1 MDIVQIITLAI
12 IQGLTEFL
20 PVSSSG
26 HLILTH
32 HILGWPD
39 QGQAFD
45 VAVHFGTAIA
55 VIGYFRKDLGNII
68 HGWLSSHKT
77 KQETTDSRLGWGII
91 VGTIPACIFG
101 LLIKVVLD
109 DDLLRSPLIVA
120 ATLIFFG
127 LILGWATL
135 KCKGKRGVDTLSI
148 KDMFLI
154 GCAQAIALIP
164 GTSRSGITI
173 TAGLAMGL
181 TPVAA
186 ARFSFLLS
194 IPAILMASGLHVIKL
209 ISSPEAANWG
219 DMFIGASVATVTA
232 VLCIHFFLKLI
243 QKINMIPFVVYR
255 VAMGLYLIYLFV

>member
-1 MDIVQIITLAI
+1 MDIIQIITLAI

-32 HILGWPD
+32 HLLGWAD

-45 VAVHFGTAIA
+45 VALHLGTAVA
-55 VIGYFRKDLGNII
+55 VIGYFRKDLSSII
-68 HGWLSSHKT
+68 HGWFSSHKT
-77 KQETTDSRLGWGII
+77 KQQTTDSRLGWGII
-91 VGTIPACIFG
+91 IGTIPACIFG
-101 LLIKVVLD
+101 LLIKVILE

-120 ATLIFFG
+120 TTLIFFG

-135 KCKGKRGVDTLSI
+135 RCKGKRSVDTLSI
-148 KDMFLI
+148 KDMLLI
-154 GCAQAIALIP
+154 GCAQALALIP

-194 IPAILMASGLHVIKL
+194 IPAILMASGLHIIKM
-209 ISSPEAANWG
+209 ISSPEAAHWG
-219 DMFIGASVATVTA
+219 DLAIGAGVAAITA

-255 VAMGLYLIYLFV
+255 VAMGIYLIYLFI